1 LCLAKREPDWW
12 RQQGARGSQSWFRPF
27 SYRFSKNTPFQ
38 TRDFIFSIF
47 AKKKVLSQIDL
58 VIHQLC
64 AGGVSEE
71 IRVITYTKNVH
82 EDVGFSKESTF
93 PSKTSLSRGSQNP
106 YEPFLIFRNFMK
118 LGSVTPSTHHSRPN
132 YDSKKT
138 NPISSAGELCDLRRK
153 GGNPDFR
160 TIPLFKIVVL
170 YFFDFCEKKSFV
182 TNRSSYP
189 PAVRWWGF

>member
-1 LCLAKREPDWW
+1 MIWDEREEILIFEQYPF
-12 RQQGARGSQSWFRPF
+12 SKSWF
-27 SYRFSKNTPFQ
+27 Y
-38 TRDFIFSIF
+38 IFSIF

-58 VIHQLC
+58 VIHQLS

-118 LGSVTPSTHHSRPN
+118 LGSGTSYTQYSRPN
-132 YDSKKT
+132 YGSGD
-138 NPISSAGELCDLRRK
+138 N
-153 GGNPDFR
+153 
-160 TIPLFKIVVL
+160 
-170 YFFDFCEKKSFV
+170 
-182 TNRSSYP
+182 
-189 PAVRWWGF
+189 